1 MKGFAEVMKRKCV
14 SAFFA
19 VNGFAVRF
27 IAVKDLAVM
36 AIAVNSFAVKDLA
49 VMAIAVNSFAVKD
62 LAVKGLMIPA
72 VISILMIREAVCE

>member
-1 MKGFAEVMKRKCV
+1 MREHIRRHIHMKGFAEVMKRKCV

-49 VMAIAVNSFAVKD
+49 V
-62 LAVKGLMIPA
+62 KGLMIPA